1 MSHTANTHVNSLP
14 VNASL
19 QVSGASSV
27 GSFSTINQQPQN
39 AYIRCVDRPPH
50 ESNNSLP
57 CTIQTLTSQG
67 VNGSERVVDGSVLQA
82 INKHE
87 GKQEKIILLPKS
99 LLPCVVLQIYITH
112 IKHIDSWE

>member
-19 QVSGASSV
+19 QVSGTSSV

-39 AYIRCVDRPPH
+39 AYIRCIDRLPR
-50 ESNNSLP
+50 EGNNSLP

-87 GKQEKIILLPKS
+87 GKRGKIIFTSKEFSS
-99 LLPCVVLQIYITH
+99 LRCVI
-112 IKHIDSWE
+112 

>member
-14 VNASL
+14 INASL
-19 QVSGASSV
+19 QVSGTSSL
-27 GSFSTINQQPQN
+27 GSNSTISHQPQN
-39 AYIRCVDRPPH
+39 AYIRLPH
-50 ESNNSLP
+50 GSNNSLP

-87 GKQEKIILLPKS
+87 GKRGKTIFTSKEFSVI
-99 LLPCVVLQIYITH
+99 VLYNLG
-112 IKHIDSWE
+112 S

>member
-19 QVSGASSV
+19 QVSGTSSV

-39 AYIRCVDRPPH
+39 AYIRSIDRLPR
-50 ESNNSLP
+50 EGNNSLP

-67 VNGSERVVDGSVLQA
+67 VNDSERVVERSVLQA

-87 GKQEKIILLPKS
+87 GKRGKIIFTSKEFD
-99 LLPCVVLQIYITH
+99 VLELILFSFIYIP
-112 IKHIDSWE
+112 IQFIAA